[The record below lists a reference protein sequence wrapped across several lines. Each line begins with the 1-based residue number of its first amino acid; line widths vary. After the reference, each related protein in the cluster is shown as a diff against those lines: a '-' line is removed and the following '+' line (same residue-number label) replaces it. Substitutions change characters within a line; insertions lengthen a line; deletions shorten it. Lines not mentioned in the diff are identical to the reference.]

1 MFFVKLI
8 YNLFISSNRGKFAV
22 VKKVGSKH
30 SGETYAAKLVKYDED
45 TVEVTKKEFEI
56 WKELDHPNLVLL
68 HDAFFVRKYLILIC
82 DIVSGQDVLMYM
94 ANLPAP
100 TEDDVAGA
108 IKQLLEALDY
118 LHQINICH
126 LDVKVCAPLLFML
139 CVLKLFNII
148 YCLANFYFYILNT

>member
-1 MFFVKLI
+1 M
-8 YNLFISSNRGKFAV
+8 
-22 VKKVGSKH
+22 
-30 SGETYAAKLVKYDED
+30 VKYDED

-68 HDAFFVRKYLILIC
+68 YDAFFVRKYLILVC
-82 DIVSGQDVLMYM
+82 DMVSDAQDILMYM

-126 LDVKVCAPLLFML
+126 LDVKVCN
-139 CVLKLFNII
+139 VKNGIS
-148 YCLANFYFYILNT
+148 